1 RELSLGLELYACAV
15 LALHARGLRATPL
28 EASPALVLPALVIPP
43 VFYVLVGLVS
53 VRPLSIRSVL
63 GAAATMCGVHAVL
76 VVATGALFMIPDLL
90 NYGAA
95 VAFALWGSP
104 AVTLLQLTAAPL
116 VFARLQPRRTALS
129 SCRPRLPARRSRR
142 RRQPRWSYRRRRP
155 SSRPSWERRRRA
167 ARFPRRR
174 SRSRAP
180 RPRSARSTG
189 RSR

>member
-1 RELSLGLELYACAV
+1 
-15 LALHARGLRATPL
+15 

-104 AVTLLQLTAAPL
+104 AVTLLQLTATPL
-116 VFARLQPRRTALS
+116 VFAHL
-129 SCRPRLPARRSRR
+129 RPLVS
-142 RRQPRWSYRRRRP
+142 
-155 SSRPSWERRRRA
+155 
-167 ARFPRRR
+167 
-174 SRSRAP
+174 AP
-180 RPRSARSTG
+180 RPPRSDARAAVMPRRVEAPAMTG
-189 RSR
+189 APRQLAPAEA